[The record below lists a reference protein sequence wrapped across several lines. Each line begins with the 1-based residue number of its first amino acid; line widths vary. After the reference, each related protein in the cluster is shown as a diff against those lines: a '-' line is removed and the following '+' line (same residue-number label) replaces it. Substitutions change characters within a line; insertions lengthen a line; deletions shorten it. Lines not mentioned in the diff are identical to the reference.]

1 MGRNNSDQDDL
12 LLYLIYQM
20 DESSLQELVE
30 KYALYNR
37 AQLRYYLNAEEL
49 EGNEEDCLAELTS
62 LLLKAIY
69 AYRQDQ
75 NALFSTFY
83 HCFLEHYIANY
94 RRQFWSFQNR
104 SQKKTLSLDSYVSD
118 HGMRQHH
125 DYVAN
130 RDITLEGI
138 YTLYTEQR
146 NHILRSLFHDMTAL
160 ECRVILLKLEG
171 FTYEAIAKRL
181 NMDTRQVEYI
191 LAKVRKSKALID

>member
-1 MGRNNSDQDDL
+1 MDQADIDHDDL

-20 DESSLQELVE
+20 DESSLQEFLQ
-30 KYALYNR
+30 KYARYNR
-37 AQLRYYLNAEEL
+37 AQLRFYLNAEEL
-49 EGNEEDCLAELTS
+49 EGNEEDCLAELNAM
-62 LLLKAIY
+62 LMKAVY
-69 AYRQDQ
+69 AYRRDQ
-75 NALFSTFY
+75 NVLFSTYY

-104 SQKKTLSLDSYVSD
+104 SQKNTLSLDAYVSD
-118 HGMRQHH
+118 YSTKVHH

-138 YTLYTEQR
+138 YALYTEQR
-146 NHILRSLFHDMTAL
+146 NHILRRLFRDMSAL

-171 FTYEAIAKRL
+171 FTYEAIGKKL
-181 NMDTRQVEYI
+181 NMDARQVEYI